1 MKQTERLLWC
11 LLVLATMVGTTML
24 DNRLQKPKRMFQAE
38 NGFQTGCLI
47 EAQTIC
53 PLLGMGLNET
63 NKTFL
68 RSVCLE
74 DALKSCPERGKL
86 FREWLEKGGN
96 K

>member
-1 MKQTERLLWC
+1 MRRTERLLWC
-11 LLVLATMVGTTML
+11 LLLLVSILGVLKL
-24 DNRLQKPKRMFQAE
+24 DERPEKPRRMFQAE

-74 DALKSCPERGKL
+74 DALKTCPERGKL
-86 FREWLEKGGN
+86 FREWLESGK